1 MAGAVRRE
9 RAGTG
14 EDSTILLPLEVTRYS
29 FCGLRA
35 GVRGESTK
43 PANVIRRAIPRRT
56 IRTTDIQC
64 NSLCMIGLLSEGNP
78 RDLDSA
84 FSSHN
89 YTIER
94 HRFAIY
100 NADGT
105 RFS

>member
-1 MAGAVRRE
+1 
-9 RAGTG
+9 
-14 EDSTILLPLEVTRYS
+14 
-29 FCGLRA
+29 
-35 GVRGESTK
+35 
-43 PANVIRRAIPRRT
+43 
-56 IRTTDIQC
+56 
-64 NSLCMIGLLSEGNP
+64 MIGLLSEGNP

-100 NADGT
+100 NADGL

>member
-9 RAGTG
+9 RAGMGVDT
-14 EDSTILLPLEVTRYS
+14 TILLPLEVTRYS
-29 FCGLRA
+29 FCALRA
-35 GVRGESTK
+35 CVRGERMK
-43 PANVIRRAIPRRT
+43 PANVIKRAITKRT
-56 IRTTDIQC
+56 IRTTDIKC
-64 NSLCMIGLLSEGNP
+64 NSLCVIGLLAEGNP